1 MMGIPRFARS
11 LRARLIL
18 SSLIVQLVMLVVL
31 LGNNLRVIDEH
42 LTRLTENR
50 LTAIQLAYKT
60 AVSLPLA
67 SRDYATLRDILDGW
81 RQTEDIAYLIVTD
94 PNGAVLAGSGWKE
107 DTPLPTPSASYEG
120 LQILHVAFPVDF
132 LGQNYGTLH
141 YGLSLHFLK
150 AARHDLMLQGA
161 LISSAALLLSAL
173 VMFSLG
179 YWLTRN
185 LSLLT
190 EASSSIA
197 SGNYRTTLP
206 VTDEDEVGLL
216 SHNFQ
221 LMAEAIESRVSE
233 LAAHLSRQ
241 KTMFD
246 ALGEGVY
253 GLDTEGR
260 CTFINPAALQMLGFA
275 EDEVLGHESH
285 ALFHHSRPDRTDFPL
300 AECPAFQTGQD
311 GQRRS
316 SDDWLWRKDGS
327 CFPVVIT
334 ATPLITDGEVKG
346 AVIAF
351 RDISEIRQVTEALRD
366 SRDRLV
372 AFTNALPDIVVIK
385 DGESRWQMINQAA
398 EEIIRFGDL
407 SWQGKDNRELA
418 RLRPGYREFHES
430 AHASDEVAWN
440 KGGISLCIENIA
452 PSGEE
457 PRICE
462 VRKMPLFSDDG
473 SRKALMVIARDITER
488 RKAEAE
494 LERYRLHLE
503 ELVGERT
510 EQLAEAKGAAEAA
523 NVAKSAFLANMSHE
537 IRTPLNAIT
546 GMAHLIR
553 RAGLSPDQLERLGTL
568 EAASIHLLEIIN
580 SVLDLSKIEAG
591 KLVLEETPLKVESL
605 LANIVSMLH
614 GRAQAKNLQL
624 RTETGPLPHGLLGD
638 PTRLQQ
644 ALLNYAGN
652 AIKFT
657 ASGSVTIRAICE
669 KEDALSARLRFEVI
683 DTGIGIPAETLPKL
697 FSAFEQADN
706 STTRKYGGTGLG
718 LAITQKFAQLMGG
731 DAGVSSTPGSGSI
744 FWFTAHLKKGEI
756 DTETEEAAALEVIE
770 EIIRNNHGGKRILL
784 AEDEPINREITVM
797 MLDEIDLVVDLAE
810 DGLQAVDMAGKN
822 HYELI
827 LMDMQMPH
835 MDGLDATRE
844 IRKQPRGAN
853 IAILAMTANAF
864 AEDKARCFDAGMDDF
879 ITKPVQ
885 PEALFSTLLKWLS
898 RPSRKD

>member
-1 MMGIPRFARS
+1 MEFPRFTRS
-11 LRARLIL
+11 LRARLVL
-18 SSLIVQLVMLVVL
+18 TSLLVQLVMLVILV
-31 LGNNLRVIDEH
+31 GNNLRLIDEH
-42 LTRLTENR
+42 LSRLTENR
-50 LTAIQLAYKT
+50 LAAIEMSYKI
-60 AVSLPLA
+60 AVALPLA
-67 SRDYATLRDILDGW
+67 AQDYATLRDILDGW
-81 RQTEDIAYLIVTD
+81 RQAEDITYLAVTD
-94 PNGAVLAGSGWKE
+94 PRGNVLATSGWKE
-107 DTPLPTPSASYEG
+107 DVPLPPRSTDFKGQEIY
-120 LQILHVAFPVDF
+120 HVRFPIEF
-132 LGQNYGTLH
+132 LGQNYGTMH
-141 YGLSLHFLK
+141 YGLSLHFLE
-150 AARHDLMLQGA
+150 AARHDLLLQGA
-161 LISSAALLLSAL
+161 LISSLELLLSAL

-185 LSLLT
+185 LALLT
-190 EASSSIA
+190 KASSSIA
-197 SGNYRTTLP
+197 NGDYNTTLP
-206 VTDEDEVGLL
+206 ATDKDEVGLL

-221 LMAEAIESRVSE
+221 LMAEAVETRMTE
-233 LAAHLSRQ
+233 LAEHLSRQ
-241 KTMFD
+241 KSIFD

-253 GLDTEGR
+253 GLDRAGR
-260 CTFINPAALQMLGFA
+260 CTFINPAALQMLGLTEA
-275 EDEVLGHESH
+275 EVLGMESH
-285 ALFHHSRPDRTDFPL
+285 ALFHHSHPDNTNFPL
-300 AECPAFQTGQD
+300 AECPAFQTSQD

-316 SDDWLWRKDGS
+316 TNDWLWRKDGT

-334 ATPLITDGEVKG
+334 VTPMAENGEIHG
-346 AVIAF
+346 AVVAF
-351 RDISEIRQVTEALRD
+351 RDISEIQQVTEELRD

-372 AFTNALPDIVVIK
+372 AFTNTLPDIVVIK
-385 DGESRWQMINQAA
+385 DGESRWQMINPAA
-398 EEIIRFGDL
+398 EEIISFGDFP
-407 SWQGKDNRELA
+407 WQGKDNRELA
-418 RLRPGYREFHES
+418 KLRPEFREFHES
-430 AHASDEVAWN
+430 AYASDEIAWA
-440 KGGISLCIENIA
+440 KRDISLCIENIA
-452 PSGEE
+452 PSGHE

-462 VRKMPLFSDDG
+462 VRKMPLFAQDG
-473 SRKALMVIARDITER
+473 SRKALMVIARDVTER

-494 LERYRLHLE
+494 LEKYRLHLE

-553 RAGLSPDQLERLGTL
+553 RAGLSPDQAERLGTL
-568 EAASIHLLEIIN
+568 EAAGIHLLEIIN

-605 LANIVSMLH
+605 IANIVSMMH
-614 GRAQAKNLQL
+614 SRAQAKNLQL
-624 RTETGPLPHGLLGD
+624 RTETVALPHGLLGD

-644 ALLNYAGN
+644 ALLNYVGN

-657 ASGSVTIRAICE
+657 ASGSVTIRALCE
-669 KEDALSARLRFEVI
+669 KEDAHSARLRFEVI

-718 LAITQKFAQLMGG
+718 LAITQKFARLMGG
-731 DAGVSSTPGSGSI
+731 DAGVSSTPGSGST
-744 FWFTAHLKKGEI
+744 FWFTACLRKGEI
-756 DTETEEAAALEVIE
+756 DKETEEAAALEVIE

-797 MLDEIDLVVDLAE
+797 MLDEVDLVVDLAE
-810 DGLQAVDMAGKN
+810 DGLQAVEMAGKN
-822 HYELI
+822 HYELV

-853 IAILAMTANAF
+853 IPILAMTANAF
-864 AEDKARCFDAGMDDF
+864 AEDKVRCFDAGMDDF

-898 RPSRKD
+898 RPAQKG